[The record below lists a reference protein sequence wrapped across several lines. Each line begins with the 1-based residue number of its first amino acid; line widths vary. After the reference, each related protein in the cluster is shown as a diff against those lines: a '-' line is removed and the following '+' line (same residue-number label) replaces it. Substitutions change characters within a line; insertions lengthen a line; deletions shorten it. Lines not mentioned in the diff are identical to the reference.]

1 MDVDSFLV
9 TVNQYHIDNLKVG
22 KKNRIALE
30 PQISIQEHDLMS
42 RVIYLTCFLKSLRHD
57 GW

>member
-1 MDVDSFLV
+1 MDSFLV
-9 TVNQYHIDNLKVG
+9 TVNQYHIDNLKVE

-42 RVIYLTCFLKSLRHD
+42 RVIYLTCFLKSLQHD

>member
-30 PQISIQEHDLMS
+30 P
-42 RVIYLTCFLKSLRHD
+42 
-57 GW
+57 

>member
-22 KKNRIALE
+22 KKNNSSGTLNLN
-30 PQISIQEHDLMS
+30 SG
-42 RVIYLTCFLKSLRHD
+42 T
-57 GW
+57 

>member
-9 TVNQYHIDNLKVG
+9 TVNQYHIDNLKVEK

-42 RVIYLTCFLKSLRHD
+42 QVIYLTCFLKKSAT
-57 GW
+57 